1 MPGPPTSQERR
12 APFTRPVPHMAAA
25 ADTYFV
31 FPARFAKHYAEISIK
46 PTDDA
51 KGVAFAEPIL
61 EDEHE
66 KDRRA
71 VIVQPLSALEQAFVR
86 GLVAAFNHED
96 ESDFRSDMPEDWVAA
111 EEKEQ

>member
-1 MPGPPTSQERR
+1 MT
-12 APFTRPVPHMAAA
+12 AA

-31 FPARFAKHYAEISIK
+31 FPARFAKHYAEVTIK

-51 KGVAFAEPIL
+51 KGVAFVEPIL

-66 KDRRA
+66 RERRA

-96 ESDFRSDMPEDWVAA
+96 ESEFRSDMPEDWVAA
-111 EEKEQ
+111 EESAETKGH

>member
-1 MPGPPTSQERR
+1 MT
-12 APFTRPVPHMAAA
+12 AA

-31 FPARFAKHYAEISIK
+31 FPARFAKHYAEVTIK
-46 PTDDA
+46 PTEDA
-51 KGVAFAEPIL
+51 KAVAFAEPIL

-66 KDRRA
+66 RDRRA

-96 ESDFRSDMPEDWVAA
+96 ESEFRSDMPEDWVAA
-111 EEKEQ
+111 EVKDE